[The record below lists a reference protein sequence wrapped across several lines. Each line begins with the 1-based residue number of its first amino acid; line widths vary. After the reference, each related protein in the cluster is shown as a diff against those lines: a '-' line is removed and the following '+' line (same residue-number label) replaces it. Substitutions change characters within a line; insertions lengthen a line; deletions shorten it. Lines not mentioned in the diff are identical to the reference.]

1 MGRTDLSEHRCRDH
15 ISQQSQFGPEGPG
28 SMGDMNGREK
38 GHRRTRGGKQQIEPV
53 LGNLLI
59 YVYYIRSQSSKQRAC
74 ASLLPAVEDGT
85 QEPRWPIVGISQV
98 QAMNFGAPLYLINQ
112 LIHPGIA
119 AAKQVNLLT

>member
-1 MGRTDLSEHRCRDH
+1 
-15 ISQQSQFGPEGPG
+15 
-28 SMGDMNGREK
+28 MGDMNGREK

-85 QEPRWPIVGISQV
+85 QIVGISQV